1 MDILVISVISMDIS
15 DMEKYNFGFF
25 GYNRVI
31 SKKIVKY
38 PKTPNL
44 TLPSS
49 QTDTFYPLHGEG
61 TTKMFWCSQRKVV
74 EGR

>member
-15 DMEKYNFGFF
+15 DMKKYNFGFF

-38 PKTPNL
+38 PKT
-44 TLPSS
+44 
-49 QTDTFYPLHGEG
+49 
-61 TTKMFWCSQRKVV
+61 
-74 EGR
+74 